1 MAIGWYS
8 LNPNSPNIR
17 ILIQLHQAPSTTGEP
32 SSQEVEGNHSLSN
45 KKMKTRPDFK
55 LKKLIVSWTTLC
67 LPLIKKKKSPEISVS
82 KLLDIQVTKNVKS
95 SFIALLF
102 NVLLKVSLHFQLLH
116 MTKGKLHCASFANEC
131 TWRSKWHSMSL
142 STGRNHVNLDY
153 LLWWKIF

>member
-67 LPLIKKKKSPEISVS
+67 LPLIKKKKKSRN
-82 KLLDIQVTKNVKS
+82 KCQQVTGHPSHKECEIEFYSPAFQCTFKS
-95 SFIALLF
+95 FSALSTAPHDKRKTTLCF
-102 NVLLKVSLHFQLLH
+102 FCKWMYLKVK
-116 MTKGKLHCASFANEC
+116 MTLYVTLN
-131 TWRSKWHSMSL
+131 R
-142 STGRNHVNLDY
+142 
-153 LLWWKIF
+153 